1 MSIIPF
7 ILSFICIAFVLG
19 TWTWAFV
26 VFRKI
31 PKTGFWILF
40 SNFAL
45 LAIYSLLF
53 ILELK
58 SSSGWDEF
66 GIALIWLFVT
76 GGHTFVLLILT
87 IVFRNTHKKR

>member
-1 MSIIPF
+1 MSIISF
-7 ILSFICIAFVLG
+7 ILSFISIAFVLA

-31 PKTGFWILF
+31 KKTGFWILL

-53 ILELK
+53 LDELK

-66 GIALIWLFVT
+66 AMALVWLFVA